1 MAQPAMAGTQHFKK
15 WQVGGWMR
23 ATLMVFAGLP
33 LTSAF
38 LLPGSAAPSQS
49 AQAPPSRDSSQ
60 QNQSGSAAAAVPK
73 LPRGK
78 KLMLK
83 DGSFQLIREYKVE
96 SDRVR
101 YYSLD
106 SGQWEE
112 MPTALVDWDATRK
125 METDEAKRDAELVAK
140 VHARE
145 KEQQAPPLDIDAS
158 LETAP
163 GVFLPPGEGLFL
175 FVGKAVL
182 QLTPAETNERLDK
195 GHVLKEV
202 LIPFPGVATR
212 FTISIKGAHAK
223 LRVNQQQP
231 EFYMRVAEGQEP
243 EMQLVPAKI
252 HEDKRDIENVDKR
265 YGREGVKWNNL
276 PIQRWEVARGVY
288 RFTVSQPLE
297 AGEYALVEIVHS
309 EMGMSLYA
317 WDFGVDSNPNT
328 KTK

>member
-1 MAQPAMAGTQHFKK
+1 MAGMRRFTIQ
-15 WQVGGWMR
+15 QVRWRIR
-23 ATLMVFAGLP
+23 ATLFVFAGLA
-33 LTSAF
+33 LASTF
-38 LLPGSAAPSQS
+38 LIPASAARPQA
-49 AQAPPSRDSSQ
+49 AQPPPSHEPSQ
-60 QNQSGSAAAAVPK
+60 QNQPVAPAAAPK

-96 SDRVR
+96 GDRVR

-112 MPTALVDWDATRK
+112 MPATLVDWDATRK
-125 METDEAKRDAELVAK
+125 VEAEETKRDAELVAK
-140 VHARE
+140 VHVRE
-145 KEQQAPPLDIDAS
+145 EERRASPLDLDAS

-163 GVFLPPGEGLFL
+163 GVFLPPGEGLYL
-175 FVGKAVL
+175 FDGKAVL
-182 QLTPAETNERLDK
+182 PLTPAETNERLDK
-195 GHVLKEV
+195 GHLAKEV

-223 LRVNQQQP
+223 LRVNRQQP

-243 EMQLVPAKI
+243 EMQLVPAKV

-276 PIQRWEVARGVY
+276 PLQRWEVARGVY
-288 RFTVSQPLE
+288 RFTLGQPLE
-297 AGEYALVEIVHS
+297 AGEYALVEVVHS

-317 WDFGVDSNPNT
+317 WDFGVDASPAT

>member
-1 MAQPAMAGTQHFKK
+1 MAETRHFTKR
-15 WQVGGWMR
+15 QVGLWMR
-23 ATLMVFAGLP
+23 AMLLVLVALP
-33 LTSAF
+33 PTSAF
-38 LLPGSAAPSQS
+38 LAPVFTAQSQS
-49 AQAPPSRDSSQ
+49 AQVPPSRDSSQ
-60 QNQSGSAAAAVPK
+60 QSQSAPQAAAAPK

-83 DGSFQLIREYKVE
+83 DGGFQLIREYKVE
-96 SDRVR
+96 GDRVR

-112 MPTALVDWDATRK
+112 MPAALVDWDATHK
-125 METDEAKRDAELVAK
+125 VEAEEAKRDAAIVAK
-140 VHARE
+140 VHTRE
-145 KEQQAPPLDIDAS
+145 EQQHASPLDIDAS

-175 FVGKAVL
+175 FDGKAVL
-182 QLTPAETNERLDK
+182 QLTPAETNARLDK

-202 LIPFPGVATR
+202 LIPLPGVATR
-212 FTISIKGAHAK
+212 YTISIKGAHAK
-223 LRVNQQQP
+223 LRVNLQQP

-243 EMQLVPAKI
+243 EMQLVPAKV

-265 YGREGVKWNNL
+265 YGREGVKWNDL

-288 RFTVSQPLE
+288 RFTVGQPLE

-309 EMGMSLYA
+309 EMGMGLYA
-317 WDFGVDSNPNT
+317 WDFGVDSGPAK